1 MLTYDRDFEADDK
14 GGRRTGVT
22 PSATRDASS
31 YELAGLLDFFR
42 RHVRKILITVLGG
55 TLLATIITLSLT
67 KIYTASSTLV
77 FDRNDIRPYEAVV
90 ELQKQERDKSAME
103 TEMDLIKSR
112 EFLGFVVDDLNLMDD
127 PYFNTKL
134 PPEAQQDE
142 SSFWNWRWSPRKALA
157 ATRRSANAQT
167 AQRPR
172 SADPINRD
180 RVITRLAAS
189 VSADRKGDSLAM
201 TIFVQHPRAL
211 YAAEIA
217 NGVAANYVIWSTQMK
232 ELAAHATVDSLRT
245 QAQDLVVSIAK
256 KEREIAEFASR
267 SDLTFDP
274 RDDVLRARTEQLNQ
288 QFTLA
293 RVDEAGAWAKY
304 NEAKDILTRT
314 GIDSAGRTMT
324 SELLSSLRTEQ
335 GRLERSR
342 AQLASKFGKNHP
354 EVIEVDAELT
364 SNRQVIE
371 GEIKRILQELGNDA
385 KVTTVRVQKF
395 QEEVG
400 RLQKQMQDRNLD
412 EIRRRELDR
421 DLLTE
426 QKRYDAVV
434 LRLGALDPEKDEIKA
449 TARIASFA
457 EVPID
462 PSFPRPSLLIP
473 IGSLASLLLGFLGAI
488 VVEAADGRVRTA
500 RTVEAIVNQPN
511 YLSIPDLSATLKPE
525 QTLYRAIL
533 ADPRSPF
540 ARSMR
545 SLCLGWKSQDGSKV
559 VMFCSPSSGEG
570 KTTCAVGMATVAAM
584 NGLRTV
590 ILDMDPGPTGATTL
604 VGAPQRPFNLDLVVD
619 GATDPVSISAQA
631 PDFPF
636 VHVLTSRLTLQD
648 QERIFGELRRH
659 FDLIIV
665 DTPAAENDDDA
676 VWLASHVDS
685 VLIVAASE
693 RTNEKDLLDLVE
705 RLTTSRARIIGSVL
719 NFAGVYRP
727 RPVWNTTLD
736 WLKVKLA
743 AWRAGSSGLQVR
755 RS

>member
-1 MLTYDRDFEADDK
+1 MLKYDREFEADEK
-14 GGRRTGVT
+14 GGRRQGAA
-22 PSATRDASS
+22 PSAARDASS
-31 YELAGLLDFFR
+31 YELAALFDFFW
-42 RHVRKILITVLGG
+42 RHAKLILITVLSG

-103 TEMDLIKSR
+103 TEMDLIMSR

-134 PPEAQQDE
+134 SPEVQRDE
-142 SSFWNWRWSPRKALA
+142 SSFWSWRWSPRRAQA
-157 ATRRSANAQT
+157 GPRRPTTAQA
-167 AQRPR
+167 AQRPP
-172 SADPINRD
+172 SADPVNRD
-180 RVITRLAAS
+180 RVITRLSAA

-201 TIFVQHPRAL
+201 TIFVQHPLAL

-217 NGVAANYVIWSTQMK
+217 NGVAADYVIWSTQMK

-256 KEREIAEFASR
+256 KEREIAEFATR

-304 NEAKDILTRT
+304 NEAKGILAKT

-324 SELLSSLRTEQ
+324 SELLGSLRTEQ

-354 EVIEVDAELT
+354 QVIEVDAELA

-371 GEIKRILQELGNDA
+371 GEINRILQELENDA
-385 KVTTVRVQKF
+385 KVTTVRAQKF

-434 LRLGALDPEKDEIKA
+434 LRLGTLDPEKDEIKA

-473 IGSLASLLLGFLGAI
+473 IGSLASLLLGLVGAI

-511 YLSIPDLSATLKPE
+511 YLSIPDLSATLKPD
-525 QTLYRAIL
+525 QTLYRSIL

-545 SLCLGWKSQDGSKV
+545 SLCLGWKSQDASKV
-559 VMFCSPSSGEG
+559 VMFCSPSAGEG

-590 ILDMDPGPTGATTL
+590 ILDMDPGPTGATTM

-619 GATDPVSISAQA
+619 GETDLLSISAQA

-659 FDLIIV
+659 FDLIVV

-676 VWLASHVDS
+676 VWLASHVDA
-685 VLIVAASE
+685 VLVVAAAE

-705 RLTTSRARIIGSVL
+705 RLTTSRARIIGSIL
-719 NFAGVYRP
+719 NFAGVYRT
-727 RPVWNTTLD
+727 RPIWKTALG
-736 WLKVKLA
+736 WLKTRLA
-743 AWRAGSSGLQVR
+743 AWKAGNFGLQVR